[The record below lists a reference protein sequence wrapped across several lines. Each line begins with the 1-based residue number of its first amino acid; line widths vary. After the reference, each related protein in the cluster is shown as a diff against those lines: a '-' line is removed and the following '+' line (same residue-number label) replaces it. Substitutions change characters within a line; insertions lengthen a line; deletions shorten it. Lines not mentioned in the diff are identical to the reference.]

1 MWQLDWL
8 FPVSLFL
15 TSNKT
20 DSYDINELL
29 LKTAINVQPEKAKQN
44 KTRERERERE
54 IKHTREISIKTIIL
68 YSQFNFVF

>member
-1 MWQLDWL
+1 MWQLYCL

-29 LKTAINVQPEKAKQN
+29 LKTAINVQTEKAKQN
-44 KTRERERERE
+44 KRERE
-54 IKHTREISIKTIIL
+54 IKHNREISIKSIKL

>member
-1 MWQLDWL
+1 MWQLDCL

-29 LKTAINVQPEKAKQN
+29 LKTAINVQTEKAKQN
-44 KTRERERERE
+44 KRERE
-54 IKHTREISIKTIIL
+54 INKT
-68 YSQFNFVF
+68 Q